1 MFLNL
6 KCVLIAVISICKA
19 KVPIWIDPNTYQRQ
33 SLFLWEFRKYFR
45 LFFEL
50 NSSKPKVPIGRSLDF
65 YYNIWKDLKLNLKFI
80 DWRRAQSLELLMMQ
94 RIDGCNLKRLFLEDL
109 TIFSLKDNS
118 YYFQMMTI
126 FRQSAIFPLDITY

>member
-1 MFLNL
+1 M
-6 KCVLIAVISICKA
+6 
-19 KVPIWIDPNTYQRQ
+19 
-33 SLFLWEFRKYFR
+33 
-45 LFFEL
+45 
-50 NSSKPKVPIGRSLDF
+50 PIGRSLDF

-94 RIDGCNLKRLFLEDL
+94 RIDGCNLERLFLEDL

>member
-1 MFLNL
+1 
-6 KCVLIAVISICKA
+6 
-19 KVPIWIDPNTYQRQ
+19 
-33 SLFLWEFRKYFR
+33 
-45 LFFEL
+45 
-50 NSSKPKVPIGRSLDF
+50 
-65 YYNIWKDLKLNLKFI
+65 
-80 DWRRAQSLELLMMQ
+80 MMQ